1 VITKKG
7 DPRALDAAV
16 PVIIGVG
23 DVVQRP
29 GDEMRDPLSLTVD
42 AVVAAAEDAGN
53 ASVLASID
61 SIDVVSMVSWTYD
74 DVANQLADH
83 LGCSPRHTA
92 YSDYGGHQPVR
103 LVDAA
108 AARIAAG
115 ECSVALVAGGEA
127 MRTLETAMRA
137 GETPPWPP
145 LPADARP
152 ADPREHVT
160 DCMASHDMI
169 WPTNVYPLYEHPSRR
184 AVGHSQSEARGWIG
198 ATWAAASA
206 VASDNPVA
214 WFREPRA
221 AAEIANAGDSNRMVS
236 WPYTK
241 LMSAL
246 LSVDQAAAVI
256 VASTDA
262 ARLLG
267 VPEDRW
273 VYPRG
278 GAGAV
283 ELDDV
288 LARSSFEATAAGGAA
303 LDGALQL
310 GGLDAQEVDLVE
322 LYSCFPCVPRMAAR
336 HLGRSLDATTTVT
349 GGLTFFGGPGNDYM
363 LHAVAAMVRAI
374 RGGRGAHGLLYG
386 QGGYAT
392 KHHAMVLADR
402 PANTYP
408 VDDAVARQYVVD
420 ALVRPRLLD
429 AYTGEGAI
437 ETLVMPYG
445 RDGEPERVVIVGRA
459 PTGDRFVAR
468 MEPTGDAVAVLTDPD
483 EEPLGRPVRV
493 EESPDGL
500 GHAELV

>member
-1 VITKKG
+1 MVTTKDG
-7 DPRALDAAV
+7 SRALDAAV

-29 GDEMRDPLSLTVD
+29 GAAARDPLSLAVD
-42 AVVAAAEDAGN
+42 AVIAAAEDAGS

-61 SIDVVSMVSWTYD
+61 SIDVVSMVSWTYG
-74 DVANQLADH
+74 DVAGQLAGQ
-83 LGCSPRHTA
+83 LGCSPRHTV
-92 YSDYGGHQPVR
+92 YSEYGGHQPVR

-137 GETPPWPP
+137 GETPPWPA
-145 LPADARP
+145 LPADARA

-160 DCMASHDMI
+160 DRMASYDMI

-184 AVGHSQSEARGWIG
+184 AAGHTQAEARDWIG
-198 ATWAAASA
+198 ATWAAAST
-206 VASDNPVA
+206 VAANNPVA
-214 WFREPRA
+214 WFREPRVA
-221 AAEIANAGDSNRMVS
+221 SEIAYAGDSNRMVS

-283 ELDDV
+283 DLDDV
-288 LARSSFEATAAGGAA
+288 LARSGFEATAAGGAA
-303 LDGALQL
+303 LDGALDL
-310 GGLDAQEVDLVE
+310 AGFDAAEIDLVE

-336 HLGRSLDATTTVT
+336 HLGRPLDATTTVT

-363 LHAVAAMVRAI
+363 LHAVAAMTRAI
-374 RGGRGAHGLLYG
+374 RDGRGAHGLLYG

-402 PANTYP
+402 PANAYP

-420 ALVRPRLLD
+420 ALERSRLLD
-429 AYTGEGAI
+429 AYTGEGVI
-437 ETLVMPYG
+437 ETFVMPYG
-445 RDGEPERVVIVGRA
+445 RDGSPAYAVIVGRSLV
-459 PTGDRFVAR
+459 GDRFVAR
-468 MEPTGDAVAVLTDPD
+468 MEANDDAVAVLTDPD
-483 EEPLGRPVRV
+483 DEPLGRGVRV
-493 EESPDGL
+493 TGDGR
-500 GHAELV
+500 AELT